1 MATPRLRTR
10 KLSEPT
16 IARLPVYQ
24 RIAESWMLRGLN
36 RIDSRQIGELAGVTA
51 TTVRRD
57 LAGLGSF
64 GTRGAGYDVQVLNE
78 RIAEAL
84 GHDRQY
90 DVVVVGIGNLGRALV
105 NSTSFLIRGAQLAAL
120 YDNDPEVV
128 GSRVAGHVVKSLE
141 DPIVPATA
149 AVICVPPESA
159 QGVADRLVGAGIHAL
174 LNFAPQVLNV
184 PIGTAVHYV
193 DFSIELQI
201 LMYHLNNG
209 TGPLGGGLLHSLGIT
224 TPTPMRGTRSEEH
237 TSELQSRSTISY
249 AVFCLK
255 KKKRHI

>member
-16 IARLPVYQ
+16 ISRLPVYQ
-24 RIAESWMLRGLN
+24 RIAEGWMRRGMV

-57 LAGLGSF
+57 LAGLGSI
-64 GTRGAGYDVQVLNE
+64 GTRGSGYDVKVLND

-84 GHDRQY
+84 GHDRDY

-105 NSTSFLIRGAQLAAL
+105 NSSNFLIRGARLVAL
-120 YDNDPEVV
+120 YDADPTIV
-128 GSRVAGHVVKSLE
+128 GTIVAGHVGASINEPMVA
-141 DPIVPATA
+141 ATVG
-149 AVICVPPESA
+149 VICVPPEAA
-159 QGVADRLVGAGIHAL
+159 QQVADRLVAADIHAL
-174 LNFAPQVLNV
+174 LNFAPQVVNV
-184 PIGTAVHYV
+184 PLGTAVHYV

-209 TGPLGGGLLHSLGIT
+209 TGPLGGGLLHSLGIA
-224 TPTPMRGTRSEEH
+224 TPSPLRGS
-237 TSELQSRSTISY
+237 
-249 AVFCLK
+249 
-255 KKKRHI
+255 

>member
-1 MATPRLRTR
+1 MATPRLRSK

-24 RIAESWMLRGLN
+24 RIAEGRLQRGDTKV
-36 RIDSRQIGELAGVTA
+36 DSKQIGELAGVTA

-64 GTRGAGYDVQVLNE
+64 GTRGAGYDVAVLIE

-84 GHDRQY
+84 GHDRLY

-105 NSTSFLIRGAQLAAL
+105 NSSNFLIRGARLVAL
-120 YDNDPEVV
+120 YDVDPSVV
-128 GSRVAGHVVKSLE
+128 GHEIAGLAVQPLS
-141 DPIVPATA
+141 DPIPPATVG
-149 AVICVPPESA
+149 VICTPGSA
-159 QGVADRLVGAGIHAL
+159 AQDVADRLVEANIHAI
-174 LNFAPQVLNV
+174 LNFAPQVVTV

-209 TGPLGGGLLHSLGIT
+209 TGPLGGGLLHSLGIAST
-224 TPTPMRGTRSEEH
+224 NPLRGS
-237 TSELQSRSTISY
+237 
-249 AVFCLK
+249 
-255 KKKRHI
+255 

>member
-16 IARLPVYQ
+16 IARLPVYR
-24 RIAESWMLRGLN
+24 RIAEGWALRGLS

-64 GTRGAGYDVQVLNE
+64 GTRGAGYDVAVLSE

-105 NSTSFLIRGAQLAAL
+105 NSSNFLIRGARLAAL
-120 YDNDPEVV
+120 YDVDPEVV
-128 GSRVAGHVVKSLE
+128 GTRVAGHLVQPLA
-141 DPIVPATA
+141 DPIAPATVG
-149 AVICVPPESA
+149 VICVPPQSA
-159 QGVADRLVGAGIHAL
+159 QEVADRLVGADIHAL
-174 LNFAPQVLNV
+174 LNFAPQVLTV

-209 TGPLGGGLLHSLGIT
+209 TGPLGGGLLHSLGI
-224 TPTPMRGTRSEEH
+224 
-237 TSELQSRSTISY
+237 STAPSLRP
-249 AVFCLK
+249 VT
-255 KKKRHI
+255 

>member
-1 MATPRLRTR
+1 MTTRLRSR

-24 RIAESWMLRGLN
+24 RIAEGWERRGLVS
-36 RIDSRQIGELAGVTA
+36 IDSKQIGELAGVTA

-64 GTRGAGYDVQVLNE
+64 GTRGAGYDVKVLNE

-84 GHDRQY
+84 GHDREY

-105 NSTSFLIRGAQLAAL
+105 NSTNFLIRGARLCAL
-120 YDNDPEVV
+120 YDADPNVV
-128 GSRVAGHVVKSLE
+128 GTVVAGHVVKSIDDGIE
-141 DPIVPATA
+141 PATA
-149 AVICVPPESA
+149 AVICVPAEVA
-159 QGVADRLVGAGIHAL
+159 QEVANKLVAADIHAL

-209 TGPLGGGLLHSLGIT
+209 TGPLGGGLLHSLGISSSNV
-224 TPTPMRGTRSEEH
+224 TRVS
-237 TSELQSRSTISY
+237 S
-249 AVFCLK
+249 
-255 KKKRHI
+255 

>member
-1 MATPRLRTR
+1 MATPRLRPR

-24 RIAESWMLRGLN
+24 RIAEGWALRGLN
-36 RIDSRQIGELAGVTA
+36 RIDSQQIGELAGVTA

-64 GTRGAGYDVQVLNE
+64 GTRGAGYDVMILNE

-90 DVVVVGIGNLGRALV
+90 DVIVVGVGNLGRALV
-105 NSTSFLIRGAQLAAL
+105 NSTNFLIRGAKLAAL
-120 YDNDPEVV
+120 YDNDPAVV
-128 GSRVAGHVVKSLE
+128 GSVISGHVVNSL
-141 DPIVPATA
+141 DDAIVPATV
-149 AVICVPPESA
+149 AVICVPPEAA
-159 QGVADRLVGAGIHAL
+159 QAVADRLVSAGIHAL
-174 LNFAPQVLNV
+174 LNFAPQVLTV

-209 TGPLGGGLLHSLGIT
+209 TGPLGGGLLHSLGIS
-224 TPTPMRGTRSEEH
+224 TPSPLRGA
-237 TSELQSRSTISY
+237 L
-249 AVFCLK
+249 
-255 KKKRHI
+255 

>member
-1 MATPRLRTR
+1 MATPRLRSK

-24 RIAESWMLRGLN
+24 RIAEGWSRRGQK
-36 RIDSRQIGELAGVTA
+36 RIDSQQIGELAGVTA

-64 GTRGAGYDVQVLNE
+64 GTRGAGYDVAVLTE

-84 GHDRQY
+84 GHDRHY

-105 NSTSFLIRGAQLAAL
+105 NSSNFLIRGARLVAL
-120 YDNDPEVV
+120 YDSDPSVIGHE
-128 GSRVAGHVVKSLE
+128 VAGHVVS
-141 DPIVPATA
+141 DWNDAIPSATVG
-149 AVICVPPESA
+149 VICTPASA
-159 QGVADRLVGAGIHAL
+159 AQDVADRLVEAEIHAI
-174 LNFAPQVLNV
+174 LNFAPQVVTV
-184 PIGTAVHYV
+184 PLGTAVHYV

-209 TGPLGGGLLHSLGIT
+209 TGPLGGGVLHSLGIA
-224 TPTPMRGTRSEEH
+224 GTNVLHGS
-237 TSELQSRSTISY
+237 
-249 AVFCLK
+249 
-255 KKKRHI
+255 

>member
-1 MATPRLRTR
+1 MVTPRLRTR

-24 RIAESWMLRGLN
+24 RIAEGWKRRGLN
-36 RIDSRQIGELAGVTA
+36 RIDSQQIGELAGVTA

-64 GTRGAGYDVQVLNE
+64 GTRGAGYDVDVLNE

-105 NSTSFLIRGAQLAAL
+105 NSTNFLIRGATLAAL
-120 YDNDPEVV
+120 YDVAPRVV
-128 GSRVAGHVVKSLE
+128 GTEGAGHVVRHL
-141 DPIVPATA
+141 DGGAAPATVG
-149 AVICVPPESA
+149 VICVPASA
-159 QGVADRLVGAGIHAL
+159 AQLVAERLVAADIHAL
-174 LNFAPQVLNV
+174 LNFAPQVLSV

-209 TGPLGGGLLHSLGIT
+209 TGPLGGVLHSIGLGT
-224 TPTPMRGTRSEEH
+224 NPGRYGS
-237 TSELQSRSTISY
+237 
-249 AVFCLK
+249 
-255 KKKRHI
+255 

>member
-1 MATPRLRTR
+1 MATPRLRSR

-24 RIAESWMLRGLN
+24 RIAEGWARRGLN
-36 RIDSRQIGELAGVTA
+36 RIDSQQIGEMAGVTA

-64 GTRGAGYDVQVLNE
+64 GTRGAGYDVTVLNE
-78 RIAEAL
+78 RIGEAL
-84 GHDRQY
+84 GHDREY

-105 NSTSFLIRGAQLAAL
+105 NSSNFLIRGARLVAL
-120 YDNDPEVV
+120 YDNDPNVV
-128 GSRVAGHVVKSLE
+128 GTQVAGHDVRPLS
-141 DPIVPATA
+141 DDIVNATVG
-149 AVICVPPESA
+149 VICVPAASA
-159 QGVADRLVGAGIHAL
+159 QEVADRLVAADIHAL
-174 LNFAPQVLNV
+174 LNFAPQVLSV

-209 TGPLGGGLLHSLGIT
+209 TGPLGGGLLHSLGIA
-224 TPTPMRGTRSEEH
+224 TPSPLR
-237 TSELQSRSTISY
+237 
-249 AVFCLK
+249 AP
-255 KKKRHI
+255 

>member
-1 MATPRLRTR
+1 MATPRLRSK

-24 RIAESWMLRGLN
+24 RIAEGWSHRGQK
-36 RIDSRQIGELAGVTA
+36 RIDSQQIGELAGVTA

-64 GTRGAGYDVQVLNE
+64 GTRGAGYDVGVLSE

-84 GHDRQY
+84 GHDRHY

-105 NSTSFLIRGAQLAAL
+105 NSSNFLIRGARLVAV
-120 YDNDPEVV
+120 YDNDPSVIGHE
-128 GSRVAGHVVKSLE
+128 VAGHVVRDLCQ
-141 DPIVPATA
+141 PILPATVG
-149 AVICVPPESA
+149 VICTPASAA
-159 QGVADRLVGAGIHAL
+159 QGVADRLVEAGIHAI
-174 LNFAPQVLNV
+174 LNFSPQVVTV
-184 PIGTAVHYV
+184 PLGTAVHYV

-209 TGPLGGGLLHSLGIT
+209 TGPLGGGVLHSLGIA
-224 TPTPMRGTRSEEH
+224 GTNVLSG
-237 TSELQSRSTISY
+237 S
-249 AVFCLK
+249 
-255 KKKRHI
+255 

>member
-24 RIAESWMLRGLN
+24 RIAESWARRGLN
-36 RIDSRQIGELAGVTA
+36 RIDSQQIGELAGVTA

-64 GTRGAGYDVQVLNE
+64 GTRGAGYDVKVLGE
-78 RIAEAL
+78 RIGEAL
-84 GHDRQY
+84 GHDREY

-105 NSTSFLIRGAQLAAL
+105 NSSNFLIRGARLAAI
-120 YDNDPEVV
+120 YDIDPEVV
-128 GSRVAGHVVKSLE
+128 GTRVAGHVVQSISE
-141 DPIVPATA
+141 PIATA
-149 AVICVPPESA
+149 TVGVICVPASA
-159 QGVADRLVGAGIHAL
+159 AQSVADRLVGADVHAL
-174 LNFAPQVLNV
+174 LNFSPQVVTV

-209 TGPLGGGLLHSLGIT
+209 TGPLGGGLLHSLGIA
-224 TPTPMRGTRSEEH
+224 TPTPLRGS
-237 TSELQSRSTISY
+237 
-249 AVFCLK
+249 
-255 KKKRHI
+255 

>member
-1 MATPRLRTR
+1 MVTTRLRSR

-24 RIAESWMLRGLN
+24 RIAEGWERRGLVN
-36 RIDSRQIGELAGVTA
+36 IDSKQIGELAGVTA

-64 GTRGAGYDVQVLNE
+64 GTRGAGYDVKVLNE

-84 GHDRQY
+84 GHDRDY

-105 NSTSFLIRGAQLAAL
+105 NSTNFLIRGARLCAL
-120 YDNDPEVV
+120 YDSDPDVV
-128 GSRVAGHVVKSLE
+128 GTVVAGHVVQSIDDGVE
-141 DPIVPATA
+141 SATA
-149 AVICVPPESA
+149 AVICVPAEVA
-159 QGVADRLVGAGIHAL
+159 QEVADRLVAADIHAL
-174 LNFAPQVLNV
+174 LNFAPQVINV

-209 TGPLGGGLLHSLGIT
+209 TGPLGGGLLHSLGIGANAA
-224 TPTPMRGTRSEEH
+224 RVS
-237 TSELQSRSTISY
+237 
-249 AVFCLK
+249 K
-255 KKKRHI
+255 

>member
-24 RIAESWMLRGLN
+24 RIAEGWGNRGLN
-36 RIDSRQIGELAGVTA
+36 RIDSQQIGELAGVTA

-64 GTRGAGYDVQVLNE
+64 GTRGAGYDVTVLNE

-84 GHDRQY
+84 GHDLEY

-105 NSTSFLIRGAQLAAL
+105 NSTNFLIRGARLAAL
-120 YDNDPEVV
+120 YDAAPDVV
-128 GSRVAGHVVKSLE
+128 GTVIAGHEVKSLTE
-141 DPIVPATA
+141 PIVPATVG
-149 AVICVPPESA
+149 VICVPPGAA
-159 QGVADRLVGAGIHAL
+159 QDVADLLVGAGIHAL
-174 LNFAPQVLNV
+174 LNFAPQVLTV

-209 TGPLGGGLLHSLGIT
+209 TGPLGGGLLHSLGIA
-224 TPTPMRGTRSEEH
+224 TPTPSRGPS
-237 TSELQSRSTISY
+237 
-249 AVFCLK
+249 
-255 KKKRHI
+255 